1 MCPLPFVENKKEEFN
16 VPAATQ
22 RGRLKEGGG
31 ENYLH
36 FSSVSRSDIGETP
49 RDGSPEERGWK
60 FNYECLYT
68 RCTHIKKRE
77 RPVGFAPAIIMVK

>member
-22 RGRLKEGGG
+22 IGRLKEGGG

-49 RDGSPEERGWK
+49 RDGSPEERG
-60 FNYECLYT
+60 
-68 RCTHIKKRE
+68 
-77 RPVGFAPAIIMVK
+77 